1 MFQRPRTPL
10 AGFVPASAADARW
23 KGALVALCAVG
34 FFFTALQFA
43 SDIALGSHEWFG
55 WWDETAARVN
65 PFTLAAIDVIPNGA
79 AARAGIRVG
88 DRFDLRRQSLDGR
101 VGLLWQPVANR
112 PVAYVVQRDGASLT
126 AVVTASSMWDQN
138 AWLKIPFSLIE
149 GTSLLFLM
157 GCALLI
163 ALRRSTS
170 FNARAVVL
178 FLALFVSG
186 RATRPQTIVIPN
198 ATLYVLL
205 GMLSEVLTFAA
216 FCVLIALAAN
226 FGERKPW
233 RRGLELLAYAVNAG
247 VFAVGLA
254 GCWAVYSMAFD
265 PLPIVFGSAW
275 SFFFALV
282 ATLLIALVAVAA
294 VVSSPRSERPRAGWL
309 LLPLPVSVTISTL
322 FDSIAGFGY
331 SWTLLITLVSFIS
344 IAALA
349 GAALVT
355 YALLGR
361 RVLDVGFV
369 LSRTIVVAIVSLI
382 VLVSF
387 ILLEW
392 ALGTVL
398 AGASHA
404 TGIAANVALALA
416 LGLSMTFIHRRVDDA
431 VDRLMFRKRHD
442 DERALHDFAREA
454 AFVTDPESL
463 LDRAIENV
471 RDHTDA
477 RAAALLVRQNGGYR
491 AVRSFGDAP
500 AQAGEND
507 AAVLAL
513 KAWHKPLDPHR
524 YTTVLFGDLAL
535 PMSARG
541 QLLGIVLCGERAGGE
556 VYAPDEIEALTQFAF
571 GVGSAL
577 DTLTV
582 DYGDTQRRILKLQEE
597 ILDQLRVIATAIRR

>member
-34 FFFTALQFA
+34 FFFTALQFT

-186 RATRPQTIVIPN
+186 RAIRPQTIVIPN

-294 VVSSPRSERPRAGWL
+294 VVSTPRSERPRAGWL

-477 RAAALLVRQNGGYR
+477 RAAALMVRQNGGYR